1 MTMYNQNRFDPKEVG
16 TGATSAQ
23 AAAFYEPWYFRAAA
37 SLALFVMFLEW
48 LRPGGI
54 SGDLWSPSSISL
66 IVLTLLLLLIGT
78 WNMSLGKSL
87 MIRFFL
93 SFIGL
98 WWMVKEVSGADWM
111 LQYPLIFKQ
120 DIFIWLNRDGFWLIS
135 DETKTILVTL
145 GWSLFVSAVQ
155 ILVIQLRTVLLF
167 GVVTSLYVFGVELV
181 NGENATGAM
190 IRIISCFLFLQTLM
204 QLPKLNS
211 MSLSA
216 RVKDKKRH
224 LLWIG
229 IALGSVL
236 LVGGAAAVSS
246 VLPVKSPDPNAL
258 ADTRE
263 RLIDWADGLQS
274 SPSEAALARTGY
286 DNGGSD
292 MGAPLVTN
300 NEVFFT
306 AYSPVATY
314 WRGQSRSIYDG
325 RSWKSEYN
333 DAEPK
338 HYISTSG
345 RIREDEIEEN
355 PYFRLIQQT
364 VELQTPAQGGADI
377 FTGGVPV
384 RLTLHQSENARASQ
398 NEKGITGQ
406 NKANQ
411 QFPYIV
417 SDYASGNLR
426 FDDMHSNSNK
436 TVTSYSADVLI
447 PIDDLSSLRG
457 VTGSDPAEI
466 KRMNLQLPQ
475 ALPDRVRELAA
486 NITDGTANRYDAVT
500 RVASYLRLNYSYSL
514 DTRVPPSGKDFV
526 DDFLFTTKKG
536 YCNHFSTTMVVL
548 LRSQGIPARYVQ
560 GFGPGERSD
569 PRSNEYT
576 VTHGDAHA
584 WAEVY
589 FSGVGWIPFEATPGY
604 STEELETAG
613 ASEPDEAA
621 PSEQRNIISM
631 VHKIG
636 SAIKSGLVSIMQ
648 PLTLSVTAAS
658 ALLLAAAVQAGRSY
672 SPAIRL
678 RLMLSWQR
686 SRAFPDR
693 ERLLR
698 VGTPV
703 WERIAQKYGVREQG
717 VTLREY
723 TAALPLTGTPV
734 HDDVRQF
741 AADWESLV
749 YAAEPFSRAASVAF
763 LNRCLR
769 ISRSLK

>member
-1 MTMYNQNRFDPKEVG
+1 MYDRNRLEQKEVG
-16 TGATSAQ
+16 SAVTAAQ
-23 AAAFYEPWYFRAAA
+23 AAAFHEPWYFRAVA
-37 SLALFVMFLEW
+37 SIALFIMFLEW

-66 IVLTLLLLLIGT
+66 MVMTFLLLLIGT

-87 MIRFFL
+87 MIRCVL
-93 SFIGL
+93 SFAGL

-111 LQYPLIFKQ
+111 LHYPLILRQ

-135 DETKTILVTL
+135 DQTKTILVAL

-167 GVVTSLYVFGVELV
+167 GVVTSLYIFGVELV
-181 NGENATGAM
+181 NGENTTGAM

-211 MSLSA
+211 MSFSV
-216 RVKDKKRH
+216 RGKDKHRY

-229 IALGSVL
+229 IAMGSVL
-236 LVGGAAAVSS
+236 LAGGAAAVSS
-246 VLPVKSPDPNAL
+246 VLPAKSPDLNAL
-258 ADTRE
+258 ANTRD
-263 RLIDWADGLQS
+263 RLINWAEGLQS
-274 SPSEAALARTGY
+274 PPSEAALARTGY
-286 DNGGSD
+286 DNGGSE
-292 MGAPLVTN
+292 MGAPLVAN

-333 DAEPK
+333 DAESK

-384 RLTLHQSENARASQ
+384 RLTLHPSENVDALQ

-406 NKANQ
+406 NKGNQ

-417 SDYASGNLR
+417 SDYVSGNLR
-426 FDDMHSNSNK
+426 FDDMYSSGYK
-436 TVTSYSADVLI
+436 SVTSYSADVLI
-447 PIDDLSSLRG
+447 PVDDLSSLST

-466 KRMNLQLPQ
+466 KRMNLQLPE
-475 ALPDRVRELAA
+475 ALPVRVRELAA
-486 NITDGTANRYDAVT
+486 NITDGSTNRYDAVT
-500 RVASYLRLNYSYSL
+500 KVASYLRSNYSYSL

-526 DDFLFTTKKG
+526 DDFLFITKKG
-536 YCNHFSTTMVVL
+536 YCNHFSTAMVVL

-569 PRSNEYT
+569 PESNEYT

-589 FSGVGWIPFEATPGY
+589 FPGVGWIPFEATPGY
-604 STEELETAG
+604 STEELVAAG
-613 ASEPDEAA
+613 AAETDETV
-621 PSEQRNIISM
+621 PSEQHNVISM
-631 VHKIG
+631 VVQKIA
-636 SAIKSGLVSIMQ
+636 SSLKSGLTSIMQ
-648 PLTLSVTAAS
+648 PLTLSVAAAC

-678 RLMLSWQR
+678 RLMLSWPP
-686 SRAFPDR
+686 SPAFPDR

-698 VGTPV
+698 VGAPV

-723 TAALPLTGTPV
+723 TAALPLSGTPV

-741 AADWESLV
+741 AADWEKLV
-749 YAAEPFSRAASVAF
+749 YASVPFSRSSSVAF